1 MGQLQ
6 THQVGQIHHVEAFV
20 LPLVAQQNDRI
31 GTEHSTVGQQAGYIH
46 ACRPCLC
53 WGEVRQRVLRLR
65 SQALHQVDAR
75 TLLPRQRVGTVVP
88 VDVGVIPL
96 HGLLFAQGTGFLPT
110 QGVVAHHGFGHL
122 PQHFASVGLV
132 GILIVA
138 PQPVALPRPDEEHG
152 GQREQPDDLDA
163 SFHRSLVF
171 SAGKDK
177 PFAHIQGSREADIS
191 VAVIFP

>member
-20 LPLVAQQNDRI
+20 LSFIALQDNRVGAKHR
-31 GTEHSTVGQQAGYIH
+31 TVGQHAGYIH
-46 ACRPCLC
+46 TCRPRLC
-53 WGEVRQRVLRLR
+53 WSEVHQRVLRLR

-88 VDVGVIPL
+88 VDVGVVPL
-96 HGLLFAQGTGFLPT
+96 HGLLFAQGAGLLPA

-122 PQHFASVGLV
+122 PQYFASVSLV

-138 PQPVALPRPDEEHG
+138 P
-152 GQREQPDDLDA
+152 
-163 SFHRSLVF
+163 
-171 SAGKDK
+171 
-177 PFAHIQGSREADIS
+177 
-191 VAVIFP
+191 